1 MTSTYMYGNGGNPK
15 SWDKTPRTYEIKW
28 PDGKKVLWKDITV
41 RDCLTKYE
49 NMDPY
54 GNGLML
60 REITGKELQLQK
72 IMGSK

>member
-1 MTSTYMYGNGGNPK
+1 MYGNGGNPK

-28 PDGKKVLWKDITV
+28 PDGRKVVWKDITV

-60 REITGKELQLQK
+60 
-72 IMGSK
+72 

>member
-1 MTSTYMYGNGGNPK
+1 MTITYMQEGK
-15 SWDKTPRTYEIKW
+15 SKAWDKTPRYYEIKW
-28 PDGKKVLWKDITV
+28 PDGKKEIWKDITA

-60 REITGKELQLQK
+60 REILGKELQLLK
-72 IMGSK
+72 ING

>member
-15 SWDKTPRTYEIKW
+15 SCDKTPRTYEIKW
-28 PDGKKVLWKDITV
+28 PDGKKVVWKDITV

-72 IMGSK
+72 IMDSK